1 MRTQHRELG
10 YKIYLYF
17 HYYKLAIEIAE
28 NGHSD
33 RNIDD
38 GTKREKVMEQELG
51 CEFNQN

>member
-10 YKIYLYF
+10 YNIYLYF
-17 HYYKLAIEIAE
+17 RYYQLAIEIAE

-38 GTKREKVMEQELG
+38 ETKREKVIEQELG